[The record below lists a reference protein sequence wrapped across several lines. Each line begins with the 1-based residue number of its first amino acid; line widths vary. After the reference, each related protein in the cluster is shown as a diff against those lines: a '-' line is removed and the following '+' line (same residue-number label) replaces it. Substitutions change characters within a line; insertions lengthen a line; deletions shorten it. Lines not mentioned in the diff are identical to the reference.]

1 MFCDTSFYSNAKV
14 NTTAFSFNCQF
25 IKRVTLFVDNDG
37 LYGSQSVYCGVFS
50 DIYTRDNW
58 DSGVHILDDIS
69 IDMIVHNTFENPI
82 PSSVLKNTYKWGC
95 MEIFQIAETGKY
107 VYTINGIC
115 YHEQFPIRWAMFPFQ
130 SVIDKYGIIA
140 IHGPGLTKHH
150 CYTCNYAG
158 SFRGVF
164 VGYCDVCSKMV
175 YDGERG
181 KGYINADD
189 EYIIRNTIDETRL
202 AYLNMM
208 EGCRNA
214 KGHIANYLF
223 DELVARELCS
233 YHWDV
238 IDHPETDGYDHAAVC
253 CLEGGPLPT
262 TPDVCDSTT
271 SNPENMDEID
281 IPLQNTQH
289 LRISKRFPRRAYG
302 FPRIFP
308 LKHQVIYSPQHSEFT
323 EEEIAK
329 QIELFFRF
337 NASLIEVLND
347 NYSFPLPIRPEW
359 DAYRRC
365 FKPRAWRAWDIKIKN
380 VENPAENVK
389 IHVFMYISNVYQPEV
404 PSEIAIEFNNIRG
417 CRSLFWDVF
426 NAFKS
431 WFHHPEKSAII
442 KVRSLYGPVFLDI

>member
-14 NTTAFSFNCQF
+14 NTAAFSINCRF
-25 IKRVTLFVDNDG
+25 IKRLTLFVHNDG
-37 LYGSQSVYCGVFS
+37 LYGSQSLYCDIIN
-50 DIYTRDNW
+50 DIYTMNNM
-58 DSGVHILDDIS
+58 DSVVHSLDDIS
-69 IDMIVHNTFENPI
+69 ISMIIHNTLENPL
-82 PSSVLKNTYKWGC
+82 PSTVLENTYKWGYL
-95 MEIFQIAETGKY
+95 EIVQIAETGKY
-107 VYTINGIC
+107 VYTINGVC
-115 YHEQFPIRWAMFPFQ
+115 YHERFPIRWAMFPFQ
-130 SVIDKYGIIA
+130 SVIDEYGIFA

-150 CYTCNYAG
+150 CSTCNYAG

-181 KGYINADD
+181 KGFVNAIE

-202 AYLNMM
+202 AYLSMV

-214 KGHIANYLF
+214 KGHIANYLL

-233 YHWDV
+233 YYWDV
-238 IDHPETDGYDHAAVC
+238 TDHPETDGYGSDAVC
-253 CLEGGPLPT
+253 CLIGGPLPT

-302 FPRIFP
+302 FPHFFP
-308 LKHQVIYSPQHSEFT
+308 FKHQVIYSPQHSEFT
-323 EEEIAK
+323 EEEIVK
-329 QIELFFRF
+329 QIEVFFHI
-337 NASLIEVLND
+337 NASLIEVVDD
-347 NYSFPLPIRPEW
+347 NYSFPLPKRPEW
-359 DAYRRC
+359 DAYRCC
-365 FKPRAWRAWDIKIKN
+365 FRPYAWRAWDIKIKN
-380 VENPAENVK
+380 VENPDEYVK
-389 IHVFMYISNVYQPEV
+389 IHVFMYISNVYQQSI

-431 WFHHPEKSAII
+431 WFHNPEKSAII
-442 KVRSLYGPVFLDI
+442 RVRSVYLPVFLDI